1 MESMVFEKPSN
12 YGVKVTRVYKL
23 DDAIKT
29 FDIGYGV
36 STPSI
41 SGLAFSIINACI
53 AAKFDEKFGY
63 IFKSGH
69 IFRRVEIPLDTE
81 DAATQFK
88 DQMKDLASKPVD
100 EVMKMALIHTDNY
113 NPTHLISGFE
123 YDNLCNDA
131 YVSIFYMIT
140 EIIRSA
146 VIDFESIENLSD
158 VIYRNGDNNISIR
171 IYKNTNAK
179 KYTLYILA
187 FTDKY
192 YHGNN

>member
-69 IFRRVEIPLDTE
+69 IFRRVEITLDTE
-81 DAATQFK
+81 DAAAQFK
-88 DQMKDLASKPVD
+88 TQMEDLISKPID
-100 EVMKMALIHTDNY
+100 KAMRMALTHTDNY
-113 NPTHLISGFE
+113 NPNHLIPGFE
-123 YDNLCNDA
+123 YTNMHNDA
-131 YVSIFYMIT
+131 YTSIFYMIT
-140 EIIRSA
+140 EIIKST

-158 VIYRNGDNNISIR
+158 VIYRSGDNNISIR

-179 KYTLYILA
+179 RYTLYILA

>member
-12 YGVKVTRVYKL
+12 YEVKVTRVYKL

-41 SGLAFSIINACI
+41 NGLAFSIINACI
-53 AAKFDEKFGY
+53 TAKFDEKFGY
-63 IFKSGH
+63 TFKSGH
-69 IFRRVEIPLDTE
+69 IFRRAEITLDTE
-81 DAATQFK
+81 DAAVQFK
-88 DQMKDLASKPVD
+88 TQMEDLISKPID
-100 EVMKMALIHTDNY
+100 KAMRMALTHTDNY
-113 NPTHLISGFE
+113 NPNHLIPGFE
-123 YDNLCNDA
+123 YTNMYNDA
-131 YVSIFYMIT
+131 YTSIFYMIT
-140 EIIRSA
+140 EIIKSA

-171 IYKNTNAK
+171 IHKNTNAK
-179 KYTLYILA
+179 RYTLYILA

>member
-41 SGLAFSIINACI
+41 NGLAFSIINACI

-69 IFRRVEIPLDTE
+69 IFRRVEITLDTE

-146 VIDFESIENLSD
+146 VIDFKSIENLSD
-158 VIYRNGDNNISIR
+158 VIYRSGDNNISIR
-171 IYKNTNAK
+171 IHKEYKCK
-179 KYTLYILA
+179 KIYTLYSCI
-187 FTDKY
+187 Y
-192 YHGNN
+192 

>member
-1 MESMVFEKPSN
+1 MESVVFEKPSN
-12 YGVKVTRVYKL
+12 YEVKVTRVYKL

-41 SGLAFSIINACI
+41 SGLAFGIINACI

-69 IFRRVEIPLDTE
+69 IFRSAEIHLDTE

-100 EVMKMALIHTDNY
+100 EVMKMALIHKDNY
-113 NPTHLISGFE
+113 NLTHLIYGFE

-158 VIYRNGDNNISIR
+158 VIYRSGDNNIIIR
-171 IYKNTNAK
+171 IHKNTNAK
-179 KYTLYILA
+179 RYTLYILA

>member
-12 YGVKVTRVYKL
+12 YEVKVTRVYKL

-41 SGLAFSIINACI
+41 SGLAFGIINACI

-69 IFRRVEIPLDTE
+69 IFRSAEIHLDTE

-88 DQMKDLASKPVD
+88 DQMKDLASRPVD

-158 VIYRNGDNNISIR
+158 VIYRSGDNNISIR
-171 IYKNTNAK
+171 IHKNTNAK
-179 KYTLYILA
+179 RYTLYILA

>member
-12 YGVKVTRVYKL
+12 YEVKVTRVYKL
-23 DDAIKT
+23 DDAIKS
-29 FDIGYGV
+29 FNIGYGTTV
-36 STPSI
+36 PSI
-41 SGLAFSIINACI
+41 NGLVFGIINACI

-63 IFKSGH
+63 AFKSGH
-69 IFRRVEIPLDTE
+69 IFRRVEITLDTE
-81 DAATQFK
+81 DAAAQFE

-113 NPTHLISGFE
+113 NLSHLIPGFE
-123 YDNLCNDA
+123 YTNMHNDA
-131 YVSIFYMIT
+131 YISIFYMIT
-140 EIIRSA
+140 EIIKSA
-146 VIDFESIENLSD
+146 VIDFKSVENLSD
-158 VIYRNGDNNISIR
+158 VIYRNDDKNISIR

-179 KYTLYILA
+179 RYTLYILA

>member
-12 YGVKVTRVYKL
+12 YEVKVTRVYKL

-41 SGLAFSIINACI
+41 SGLAFGIINACI

-69 IFRRVEIPLDTE
+69 IFRRVEITLDTE

-88 DQMKDLASKPVD
+88 DQMKDLASKPVN
-100 EVMKMALIHTDNY
+100 EVMKMALIHKDNY
-113 NPTHLISGFE
+113 NHLISGFE

-158 VIYRNGDNNISIR
+158 VIYRSGDNNISIR
-171 IYKNTNAK
+171 IHKNTNAK
-179 KYTLYILA
+179 RYTLYILA

>member
-12 YGVKVTRVYKL
+12 YEVKVTRVYKL

-41 SGLAFSIINACI
+41 SGLAFGIINACI

-69 IFRRVEIPLDTE
+69 IFRRVEITLDTE

-158 VIYRNGDNNISIR
+158 VIYRSGDNNISIR
-171 IYKNTNAK
+171 IHKNTNAK
-179 KYTLYILA
+179 RYTLYILA

>member
-41 SGLAFSIINACI
+41 NGLAFGIINACI

-69 IFRRVEIPLDTE
+69 SYRRVEITLDTE

-88 DQMKDLASKPVD
+88 GQMKDLASKPVD

-113 NPTHLISGFE
+113 NPAHLISGFE

-158 VIYRNGDNNISIR
+158 VIYRSGDNNISIR

-179 KYTLYILA
+179 RYTLYILA